1 METVEIYRKSAM
13 IAEKFKENV
22 EKELGYLQQEME
34 SLKQWREYYESAGL
48 QGQAILFAQ
57 KEMNLRRKQLL
68 IKRGIPYPII
78 TEEQWEVLCSVFDR
92 RVPAEEF
99 SSQSMP
105 SEVVT
110 AYLEA
115 KEYKEAGI
123 FDSIDVA
130 YYEDDL
136 ILIGKTKCVIA
147 GVERRYLL
155 ARWGD
160 GLKPW
165 EWFINHCKSRV
176 PSLSSAITLVIAS
189 IISAAAY
196 LLLPVLL
203 PEYKSFQSLA
213 FFASIVCF
221 GFFVGLFAVRR
232 KIKKS
237 YSCFINTPSPFA
249 T

>member
-22 EKELGYLQQEME
+22 EKELDYLQQEME
-34 SLKQWREYYESAGL
+34 PLKQWHEYYESVGL

-57 KEMNLRRKQLL
+57 KEMNLRRKELL

-78 TEEQWEVLCSVFDR
+78 TEEQCAVLSSVFNR
-92 RVPAEEF
+92 CVPAEGF
-99 SSQSMP
+99 SAQAMP
-105 SEVVT
+105 PEVVT

-115 KEYKEAGI
+115 KEYREAGI
-123 FDSIDVA
+123 FDSIEVA
-130 YYEDDL
+130 YYDDDP
-136 ILIGKTKCVIA
+136 ILIGKAKCEIA

-165 EWFINHCKSRV
+165 EWFINHYKSHI
-176 PSLSSAITLVIAS
+176 PSLNSAVIMAIVS

-196 LLLPVLL
+196 FLLPVLL

-213 FFASIVCF
+213 FLVSIVCF
-221 GFFVGLFAVRR
+221 GFFVGLFAARR

-237 YSCFINTPSPFA
+237 YSRFVNTPSPFA